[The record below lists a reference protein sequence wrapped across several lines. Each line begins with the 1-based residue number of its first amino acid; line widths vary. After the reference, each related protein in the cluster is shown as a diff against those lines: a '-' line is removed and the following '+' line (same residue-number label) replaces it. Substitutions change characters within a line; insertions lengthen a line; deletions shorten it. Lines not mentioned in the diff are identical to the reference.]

1 MNLLIFLFYFLHCG
15 KVHDN
20 RERSRRNSKPRRESR
35 ITTVDVNNPC
45 EKIFRSVSMHAVFR
59 LSVLDC
65 YLLFQKAMHEIISL
79 VLILKEHVVKVVS
92 DTAKVLSYEIVF

>member
-1 MNLLIFLFYFLHCG
+1 MNLPIFLFYFLHCG
-15 KVHDN
+15 KVRDN
-20 RERSRRNSKPRRESR
+20 RERSRRNSKPRESR

-45 EKIFRSVSMHAVFR
+45 EKIFRSVSMHPVFR
-59 LSVLDC
+59 LSILDC
-65 YLLFQKAMHEIISL
+65 YLLFQKTMHEIISL